1 MRLSVEQQQSFVA
14 VLLTG
19 GGKSL
24 TYTLLAFNPKEASYR
39 FYIIIPNHALLA
51 DQVKQSEE
59 LGLNAMWWTAQKH
72 RVDEDIQLV
81 FLALFTSQAFKK

>member
-1 MRLSVEQQQSFVA
+1 VRLSVERQQSFVA
-14 VLLTG
+14 VLPTG

-24 TYTLLAFNPKEASYR
+24 TYTLPAFNPKEAGYR
-39 FYIIIPNHALLA
+39 SYIIVPNRALLA
-51 DQVKQSEE
+51 DQVKQSGE

-81 FLALFTSQAFKK
+81 FLAMDTSQAFKK